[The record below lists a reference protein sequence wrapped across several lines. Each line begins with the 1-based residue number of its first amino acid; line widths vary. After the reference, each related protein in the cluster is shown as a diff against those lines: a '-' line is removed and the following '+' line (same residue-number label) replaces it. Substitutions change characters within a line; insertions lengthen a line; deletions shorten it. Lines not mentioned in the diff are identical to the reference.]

1 MIRKAIYTT
10 NSVEALHRSLRKIIK
25 TRGAFPNE
33 ESARR
38 GIMTEPVLAVT
49 AYSGACEYRFRGDVN
64 KDSTRM

>member
-25 TRGAFPNE
+25 TRNAFPNE

-38 GIMTEPVLAVT
+38 AIMNEPVLAVT
-49 AYSGACEYRFRGDVN
+49 GLSPRW
-64 KDSTRM
+64 